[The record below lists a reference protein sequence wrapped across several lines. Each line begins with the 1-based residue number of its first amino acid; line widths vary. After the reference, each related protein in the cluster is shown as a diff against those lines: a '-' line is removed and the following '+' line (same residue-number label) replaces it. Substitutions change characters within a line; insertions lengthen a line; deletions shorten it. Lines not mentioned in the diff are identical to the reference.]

1 METNGILLKKK
12 YLICNGLIVNPDK
25 SEYADIATEYG
36 KIIAIGKLNPSEY
49 AGFEYI
55 DANGKLILPG
65 GIDPH
70 VHFALPTPAGNSC
83 DDFLSG
89 SRAALS
95 GGTSAIID
103 FVTPKRG
110 QSLIEAYHLRQK
122 EAESSLCSFKLHM
135 GISEWN
141 ETVKQEVIQCIREF
155 GIKSFK
161 AYLAYKTSIG
171 ISVDDLR
178 QLMMVVGNEGGL
190 VLVHCEEGDKISEL
204 QKKYISEGKTHAAY
218 HALSRPPETEI
229 NAIKH
234 VIKLSEE
241 TSCPAYIVH
250 ISTAEGA
257 RNVRLAKEK
266 GLKVYGETCI
276 QYLMLN
282 DEVYNPDKENH
293 QVLPYVISPPI
304 RSEEN
309 RTGLW
314 EELLKGAIDTIA
326 TDHCPFNTFGQKDK
340 GKDDFT
346 KIPNGAGGV
355 EFRMGLIYTYG
366 VLTQKI
372 SLQEMVK
379 LTSSNAAIIFGWGD
393 NKGKLRVGFDADLL
407 IWEPEPTG
415 IISQKDQYQRCD
427 SNIYEG
433 THIRGKVFDVI
444 SSRLH

>member
-1 METNGILLKKK
+1 METNGILLKKN

-25 SEYADIATEYG
+25 SEYADIATENG

-55 DANGKLILPG
+55 DASGKLILPG

-89 SRAALS
+89 SLAALS
-95 GGTSAIID
+95 GGTSSIID

-110 QSLIEAYHLRQK
+110 QSLIEACHFRLK
-122 EAESSLCSFKLHM
+122 EAESALCSYKLHM

-141 ETVKQEVIQCIREF
+141 ETVKQEVIQCIREL

-178 QLMMVVGNEGGL
+178 QLMMVVGKEGGL
-190 VLVHCEEGDKISEL
+190 VLVHCEEGDKISQL
-204 QKKYISEGKTHAAY
+204 QQKYICEGKTHAAY

-229 NAIKH
+229 NAINQ
-234 VIKLSEE
+234 VIRLSEE
-241 TSCPAYIVH
+241 TSCPVYIVH

-282 DEVYNPDKENH
+282 DEVYNLEKKNIDVFPF
-293 QVLPYVISPPI
+293 VISPPI

-309 RTGLW
+309 RLKLW
-314 EELLKGAIDTIA
+314 EELQNGAIDTIA
-326 TDHCPFNTFGQKDK
+326 TDHCPFNTHGQKDK
-340 GKDDFT
+340 GLEDFT

-366 VLTQKI
+366 VLTRKI

-379 LTSSNAAIIFGWGD
+379 LTSTNAATIFGWGD
-393 NKGKLRVGFDADLL
+393 NKGKLKVGFDADLL
-407 IWEPEPTG
+407 IWDPEPSG
-415 IISQKDQYQRCD
+415 KISSMEQSQRCD

-433 THIRGKVFDVI
+433 IILQGMGQLI
-444 SSRLH
+444 